1 MNKLK
6 RVENIVKQVL
16 EEIEEARSDDFIL
29 VAEVYHRLVPE
40 CINMPFS
47 TVMLGHKELKLP
59 VQASITRT
67 RRRLQAKY
75 EELKPSIDKQIKR
88 VEESARYIEYSK
100 EA

>member
-6 RVENIVKQVL
+6 RVENAVKQVL
-16 EEIEEARSDDFIL
+16 EEVEAARSDDFLL
-29 VAEVYHRLVPE
+29 VAEVYYRLVPE
-40 CINMPFS
+40 CTNMPFS

-67 RRRLQAKY
+67 RRRLQEKY
-75 EELKPSIDKQIKR
+75 EDLKPSEDKQIAR
-88 VEESARYIEYSK
+88 IEESARYIEYSR